1 MFDIIFLCVIFFFV
15 ASYIYFEFYHYCLFV
30 FVVFFLN
37 CFIFSAAGVNFFCCF
52 FSHYFVLFF

>member
-30 FVVFFLN
+30 FVVFLN
-37 CFIFSAAGVNFFCCF
+37 CFIFSAAGVNFFL
-52 FSHYFVLFF
+52 LFL